1 MRRKLGDFRQGMET
15 STDFAEEINLLVSLA
30 YTGVGL
36 VLQDQLA
43 TDAFLKGQKTKG
55 DIRGDKL

>member
-43 TDAFLKGQKTKG
+43 TDAFLKGLTKTK
-55 DIRGDKL
+55 R